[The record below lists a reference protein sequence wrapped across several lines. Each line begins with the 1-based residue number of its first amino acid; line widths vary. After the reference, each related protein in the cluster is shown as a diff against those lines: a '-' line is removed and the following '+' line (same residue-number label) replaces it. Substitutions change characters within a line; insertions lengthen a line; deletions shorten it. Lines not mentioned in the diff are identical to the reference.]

1 METMPRQQ
9 KRNEAGAV
17 TKARQVTF
25 LITRAD
31 PLVLVRSIMLRHN
44 VGKEVG
50 KAMIAAV
57 REDDLPRR
65 LNQPL
70 RYRVS
75 FSTRIRLASL
85 AISVASIIR

>member
-1 METMPRQQ
+1 MPRQQ

-17 TKARQVTF
+17 TRASPVTF
-25 LITRAD
+25 PTTRAD

-57 REDDLPRR
+57 SEDVLPRR

-70 RYRVS
+70 RYRAS
-75 FSTRIRLASL
+75 ISTRIRLASL
-85 AISVASIIR
+85 AISVASIIQ